1 MVRVMTKRLASLLLV
16 LAAGSLAGCGSALV
30 GTWKSDPMPKDDKFA
45 IQQVT
50 FKSDNTYTASAKEGD
65 QNVRLAGTYEFNGF
79 NLKLKTPAKPERTY
93 GAMVVM
99 GRTLELKRDGQKI
112 TMKKQ

>member
-1 MVRVMTKRLASLLLV
+1 MSHMRVVTGGVL
-16 LAAGSLAGCGSALV
+16 LAAIIAGAGCNAALV
-30 GTWKSDPMPKDDKFA
+30 GTWKTDSPAAGDGFA
-45 IQQVT
+45 ISTAT
-50 FKSDNTYTASAKEGD
+50 FKDDNTYTAAAKEGD

-79 NLKLKTPAKPERTY
+79 NLKLKTPGKPDRTY

-99 GRTLELKRDGQKI
+99 GNTLELNSGDKKV